1 MAWVSELSLSE
12 RIDEFR
18 RRAGSDRG
26 PVLPRHPEVASWRTA
41 TVEDID
47 AIHAVM
53 VAADRVDHPTWTT
66 PREDVADTFDLA
78 HIDHSRD
85 TVLALDAAGEVIAFG
100 SSFLHPSREG
110 ALNVHLSGAVLPS
123 LWRRGIGRAV
133 FGWQYARGLE
143 QLAEAAR
150 ALPDAQDVEG
160 TAQLRVYAEESNV
173 GNQRL
178 AESAGL
184 AAERW
189 FATMLRDLSAG
200 APEVTLPEAARESG
214 MRLVAYTHDRDE
226 AARLARNDAFRD
238 HWGSLPSPPESWAKF
253 VGGEFFRA
261 DLSRLVVGPDGAIAA
276 FCLASVNED
285 DWASLGAS
293 NSYIDLIGVVRAHR
307 RRGLAPAVVAAT
319 LGAMA
324 DAGLEKAVLDVDTA
338 SPTGADA
345 LYEGLGFVADE
356 RSVALV
362 AHI

>member
-1 MAWVSELSLSE
+1 MSEPSLSARIDQSRRRSGSEL
-12 RIDEFR
+12 
-18 RRAGSDRG
+18 G

-41 TVEDID
+41 TADDID

-53 VAADRVDHPTWTT
+53 VAAERVDHPTWTT

-85 TVLALDAAGEVIAFG
+85 TVLALDAEGTVIAFG

-110 ALNVHLSGAVLPS
+110 ALNVHLSGAVLPT
-123 LWRRGIGRAV
+123 LWRRGIGSAV

-143 QLAEAAR
+143 QLAEAAG
-150 ALPDAQDVEG
+150 ALPDVPGEDWS
-160 TAQLRVYAEESNV
+160 AQLRVYAEESNR

-189 FATMLRDLSAG
+189 FATMLRDLTDG
-200 APEVTLPEAARESG
+200 APEVSLPAAAREG
-214 MRLVAYTHDRDE
+214 GLRIVAYTHDRDDD
-226 AARLARNDAFRD
+226 ARLARNDAFRD
-238 HWGSLPSPPESWAKF
+238 HWGSLPSQPESWAKF

-261 DLSRLVVGPDGAIAA
+261 DLSRLVVEADGTIAA
-276 FCLASVNED
+276 FCLASVNEE

-293 NSYIDLIGVVRAHR
+293 NSYIDLIGVVRAR
-307 RRGLAPAVVAAT
+307 RRQGLAPAVVAAT
-319 LGAMA
+319 LRAIA
-324 DAGLEKAVLDVDTA
+324 DAGLQKAVLDVDTA